1 MGTFAVVQHSGQPA
15 FTVDACHLNLW
26 SLSGLFGRRVF
37 LWDVGLTLEAAGAGS
52 DKEVSKI
59 DLLLPFATEPDAF
72 KDLSKEILDQD
83 VARLIFGKSV
93 SADASTKMV
102 TFPADAKRQPLKVE
116 PIFKAT
122 LDDDFQKDKWLRRAN
137 LSLWTVEFAS
147 PVKHGQ
153 KVYVRMR
160 FRMRTQGRTWVWERS
175 KRVALIDVRVAD
187 IREIIVPSEAG
198 AKLEAVGERFVPLSR
213 VHVFVIVPGSLLPRA
228 IGQSL
233 RYVRLFEGR
242 VWEHYLGGRA
252 VNLGSPEKLTIYQW
266 RFPEE
271 DGAAG
276 TRSVPADPNKAG
288 IAPAAP
294 ATVNTTNP
302 FRAFLV
308 ASEEQVTRPLV
319 NALLAAAL
327 ALGGMVLLLQ
337 HPEYLRDAYG
347 WVAATAAKYGHPLPV
362 SLAGLAGIAVWVL
375 KKLGPVRT
383 GLDKAWKIFRDCE
396 DWVFR
401 MRGKLSR

>member
-1 MGTFAVVQHSGQPA
+1 
-15 FTVDACHLNLW
+15 
-26 SLSGLFGRRVF
+26 
-37 LWDVGLTLEAAGAGS
+37 VGLTLQAAGEGA
-52 DKEVSKI
+52 DNEVSKM

-93 SADASTKMV
+93 SADATTKMV
-102 TFPADAKRQPLKVE
+102 TFPAEAKRQALKVE

-122 LDDDFQKDKWLRRAN
+122 LDEDFQKDKWLRRAN

-147 PVKHGQ
+147 PLKHGH
-153 KVYVRMR
+153 KSYVRIR

-198 AKLEAVGERFVPLSR
+198 AKLEAVGERVVPLSR

-252 VNLGSPEKLTIYQW
+252 VNLGRPEKLTIYQW

-271 DGAAG
+271 SETAGA
-276 TRSVPADPNKAG
+276 TSVPVDPTKAG
-288 IAPAAP
+288 VAPAAP
-294 ATVNTTNP
+294 ATVNATNP

-308 ASEEQVTRPLV
+308 VSAEQVTRPLV

-327 ALGGMVLLLQ
+327 ALGGMVLFLQ
-337 HPEYLRDAYG
+337 HPEYIWDAYR
-347 WVAATAAKYGHPLPV
+347 WVAETAVKYGHPLPV
-362 SLAGLAGIAVWVL
+362 GLAGLAATALWLL
-375 KKLGPVRT
+375 KQLGPVRA
-383 GLDKAWKIFRDCE
+383 GLDKGWKLFRDFE
-396 DWVFR
+396 DFVFR
-401 MRGKLSR
+401 VRGKLSR